1 MHRIDVPSAI
11 PALPTPKQPGTPG
24 YYTDGDPTTG
34 LQATIVSDD
43 WCNAVQE
50 EIAYVV
56 EQSGLVLSKTDR
68 TQLYQAIGRLTRI
81 RLTAPATWYISPT
94 GNDNNNGL
102 TQATAWQT
110 ITKGYNYIRDHVD
123 VAGFQTTLQLANG
136 TYAAATCSFP
146 VIGPAPIILG
156 NAADASQVIV
166 NNPNGPAL
174 VVWNGSTVVCNSF
187 TVQAAGP
194 AGDYGAV
201 GSGILAGNGG
211 VAILSNMRFGTC
223 SQFHMDVRNG
233 GTITMGAT
241 GKNYTIA
248 GSAQSHMAALG
259 GYIATADAAISI
271 SGTPAFSNGYAFA
284 AGGGAELDAWGCTF
298 TGAATGTRYNGQRYA
313 TINTNGAGANYFPGN
328 AAGTLTTGALYI

>member
-1 MHRIDVPSAI
+1 MHRIDVPSAV

-136 TYAAATCSFP
+136 TYAAASCSFP
-146 VIGPAPIILG
+146 VVGPAPIVLG
-156 NAADASQVIV
+156 NTADPSQVIV
-166 NNPNGPAL
+166 NNPNGPAI
-174 VVWNGSTVVCNSF
+174 VATNGATIVCNSF

-201 GSGILAGNGG
+201 GSGSLTGG
-211 VAILSNMRFGTC
+211 GGGAIISNMRFGTC
-223 SQFHMDVRNG
+223 SLYHMDARMDGV
-233 GTITMGAT
+233 ITMGAT

-248 GSAQSHMAALG
+248 GSAAAHMGALG
-259 GYIATADAAISI
+259 GYIATADTAVTLSA
-271 SGTPAFSNGYAFA
+271 TPAFSQGYALA
-284 AGGGAELDAWGCTF
+284 AGGSGQLDAWGCTF
-298 TGAATGTRYNGQRYA
+298 TGAATGPRYNGQRYA
-313 TINTNGAGANYFPGN
+313 SIMTNGGGANYFPGN
-328 AAGTLTTGALYI
+328 AAGTLANGALYL